1 MSGFDQGFDGNVK
14 AELDRRGDAL
24 ESHGKAWNYDKYAY
38 ITIRSTG
45 KSETVIQSV
54 EGFTIGDGAT
64 HNQGPHIGLYTSE
77 DGIRKFKPLLKSCK
91 ITNEGGGDYTDSYL
105 YNIEFSFTVFTM
117 ADLNAAEASVMRV
130 GGEIEVN
137 FGWKGYASGVNTG
150 TVTANV
156 FNYDFSMNEDGSF
169 DCNVKAMSAAGLW
182 GGDDL
187 SGTAETD
194 DGGETKEGNFLYDLE
209 CACRDAFG
217 LASDDGPDS
226 VSDLGDNKLIIKQG
240 AVKGMPIK
248 GTFGAAE
255 LIVEPGFFNDE
266 ETYLFFT
273 TLGTLIRYINKMGD
287 EEGNKYKISSD
298 AELNTWPDI
307 KEIGSSDPKD
317 CFLPGPQGSYGDPS
331 DGSNAANF
339 AKWGTTLKENATSD
353 DSTDLDK
360 IALSF
365 DYLTKTYKSMADS
378 SKSVG
383 GFKSPVKIAEY
394 LKAIFARID
403 VLTGGLITLAAI
415 PMKAGQ
421 PLQPDNQKPPFD
433 INIVNKK
440 LVSDGSKGLTTYT
453 FETLSK
459 RSITKSVSL
468 SSEFDSD
475 YVLMATKSNIE
486 KGTSNGHYLTKSNG
500 GPFPDNPDS
509 GKVVAGKKTG
519 LVDLDGLLKLRNEIG
534 DKGASPQKLTAYGD
548 ACRGWIQR
556 EAKGNAKLQKGRYSE
571 IQYTLNLS
579 VTIDGVWG
587 IKFLSPIKIDRL
599 PAVFADPKVMFSVTA
614 VNHSF
619 DGQGGWDTSL
629 ETVMRI

>member
-1 MSGFDQGFDGNVK
+1 MSGFDQDFDGDVR
-14 AELDRRGDAL
+14 AELIRRGDLL
-24 ESHGKAWNYDKYAY
+24 ETHNKSWNYDKYAH

-54 EGFTIGDGAT
+54 GGFEVGDGAPY
-64 HNQGPHIGLYTSE
+64 NQGPHIGLYTSE
-77 DGIRKFKPLLKSCK
+77 DGVRKFKPVLKSCK

-105 YNIEFSFTVFTM
+105 YNIEFSFTVFTL
-117 ADLNAAEASVMRV
+117 ADLNKAEESVMRV
-130 GGEIEVN
+130 GGEIEVS
-137 FGWKGYASGVNTG
+137 FGWKGLSGVNAG
-150 TVTANV
+150 SVTANV
-156 FNYDFSMNEDGSF
+156 FNYSFSMNEDGSF
-169 DCNVKAMSAAGLW
+169 ECSVKAMSAAGLW

-187 SGTAETD
+187 SGTT
-194 DGGETKEGNFLYDLE
+194 ETKDGDEDREGNFLYVLE
-209 CACRDAFG
+209 CACREAFG
-217 LASDDGPDS
+217 LDSEDGPDS
-226 VSDLGDNKLIIKQG
+226 VDGLGNNKLRIATQRTTNG
-240 AVKGMPIK
+240 VM

-255 LIVEPGFFNDE
+255 LIVEPGWFNDD

-273 TLGTLIRYINKMGD
+273 TLGTLIRFINKMGD
-287 EEGNKYKISSD
+287 SEGNQYKVSED
-298 AELNTWPDI
+298 ALLNTWPKI
-307 KEIGSSDPKD
+307 KQIGSADPNI
-317 CFLPGPQGSYGDPS
+317 CFLPGDQGSYGDPN
-331 DGSNAANF
+331 GNGNAVNF
-339 AKWGTTLKENATSD
+339 SEWGDVLESGVTSD
-353 DSTDLDK
+353 DKTDLDK

-378 SKSVG
+378 SKVVG

-394 LKAIFARID
+394 LNTIFGKVD

-421 PLQPDNQKPPFD
+421 PLQPDNQKPPF
-433 INIVNKK
+433 NITIMNKK
-440 LVSDGSKGLTTYT
+440 LVSNGDAAPSPYT

-486 KGTSNGHYLTKSNG
+486 KGTSNGHYLVESGG
-500 GPFPDNPDS
+500 GPFPDNPNIEQAIP
-509 GKVVAGKKTG
+509 GKNTG
-519 LVDLDGLLKLRNEIG
+519 LVDLDGLLDLRNEIG
-534 DKGASPQKLTAYGD
+534 ETGASPQKLSAYGD

-556 EAKGNAKLQKGRYSE
+556 NAKGGELKGGRYGE

-599 PAVFADPKVMFSVTA
+599 PKVFQDPGVVFSITA
-614 VNHSF
+614 VNHEF

>member
-1 MSGFDQGFDGNVK
+1 MSGFDQTFDPGVA
-14 AELDRRGDAL
+14 AELKRRGDAL

-54 EGFTIGDGAT
+54 AGFTVGDGAS

-77 DGIRKFKPLLKSCK
+77 GGIRKFKPLLKSCK

-130 GGEIEVN
+130 GGEVEVN

-182 GGDDL
+182 GGDDM
-187 SGTAETD
+187 SATAETD
-194 DGGETKEGNFLYDLE
+194 DGGEKKEGNFLYDLE
-209 CACRDAFG
+209 CACRTAFG
-217 LASDDGPDS
+217 LDSDDGPDS
-226 VSDLGDNKLIIKQG
+226 VSDLGDNKLRIEKG
-240 AVKGMPIK
+240 AVDGMPIK

-287 EEGNKYKISSD
+287 DSGNKYKISSD
-298 AELNTWPDI
+298 SALNTWPQI
-307 KEIGSSDPKD
+307 IEIGSSDPKD
-317 CFLPGPQGSYGDPS
+317 CFLPGLQGSYGDPS

-339 AKWGTTLKENATSD
+339 AKWGTTLKNNATAD
-353 DSTDLDK
+353 DKTDLDK
-360 IALSF
+360 IAISF
-365 DYLTKTYKSMADS
+365 EFLTKTYSSMADS

-383 GFKSPVKIAEY
+383 GFKNPVKIAEF
-394 LKAIFARID
+394 LKTIFARID

-440 LVSDGSKGLTTYT
+440 LVSDGEKIEPQM
-453 FETLSK
+453 FETLTK
-459 RSITKSVSL
+459 RAITKSVSL

-509 GKVVAGKKTG
+509 GTVVAGKKTG
-519 LVDLDGLLKLRNEIG
+519 LVDLPALLKLRNEIG
-534 DKGASPQKLTAYGD
+534 DTGASPQKLTAYGD

-556 EAKGNAKLQKGRYSE
+556 EAKGNDKLKAGRYSE

-579 VTIDGVWG
+579 LTIDGVWG

-599 PAVFADPKVMFSVTA
+599 PDVFADPKVMFSVTA

>member
-1 MSGFDQGFDGNVK
+1 MSGFDQPFDEAVS
-14 AELDRRGDAL
+14 AELERRERLL
-24 ESHGKAWNYDKYAY
+24 ETHNKSWNYDKYAY
-38 ITIRSTG
+38 INITSTG
-45 KSETVIQSV
+45 KSETVIQSKP
-54 EGFTIGDGAT
+54 GFTIGDGADY
-64 HNQGPHIGLYTSE
+64 NQGPHIGLYTSE
-77 DGIRKFKPLLKSCK
+77 GGVRKFKPLLKSCK

-105 YNIEFSFTVFTM
+105 YNIEFSFTVFTLD
-117 ADLNAAEASVMRV
+117 DLNRAEESVMRV
-130 GGEIEVN
+130 GGEIEVS
-137 FGWKGYASGVNTG
+137 FGWKGLQGVNAG
-150 TVTANV
+150 SVTANV
-156 FNYDFSMNEDGSF
+156 FNYSFSMNEDGSF
-169 DCNVKAMSAAGLW
+169 DCSVKAMSAAGLW

-187 SGTAETD
+187 SGTKPTNDGD
-194 DGGETKEGNFLYDLE
+194 DEREGNFLYDLE

-217 LASDDGPDS
+217 LDSDDGPDS
-226 VSDLGDNKLIIKQG
+226 VSNLGNNKLRIETKR
-240 AVKGMPIK
+240 VKGTGTW

-255 LIVEPGFFNDE
+255 LIVEPGWFNDD

-287 EEGNKYKISSD
+287 AEGNQYKVSTD
-298 AELNTWPDI
+298 GTLNTWPKI
-307 KEIGSSDPKD
+307 KEIGSSDPNI
-317 CFLPGPQGSYGDPS
+317 CFLPGNQGSYGDS
-331 DGSNAANF
+331 DG
-339 AKWGTTLKENATSD
+339 GENAKNFSEWGKTLESGADSD

-365 DYLTKTYKSMADS
+365 DYLTKTYKAMADS
-378 SKSVG
+378 SKVVG

-394 LKAIFARID
+394 LKAIFSKVD

-433 INIVNKK
+433 ITIINKK
-440 LVSDGSKGLTTYT
+440 LVSDGEKIKPYLFKTLT
-453 FETLSK
+453 K
-459 RSITKSVSL
+459 KSITKSVSL

-486 KGTSNGHYLTKSNG
+486 KGTSNGHYLVESGG

-509 GKVVAGKKTG
+509 GTIVPGKNTG
-519 LVDLDGLLKLRNEIG
+519 LVDLDGLLELRNEIG
-534 DKGASPQKLTAYGD
+534 ETGASPQKLTAYGD

-556 EAKGNAKLQKGRYSE
+556 EAKSNDKLKAGRYSE

-599 PAVFADPKVMFSVTA
+599 PAVFQSDEVMFSVTA
-614 VNHSF
+614 VNHEF
-619 DGQGGWDTSL
+619 DGQGGWDTTL

>member
-1 MSGFDQGFDGNVK
+1 MSGFDQGFDGDV
-14 AELDRRGDAL
+14 ADELDRRGDAL
-24 ESHGKAWNYDKYAY
+24 LAHGKAWNYDKYAY
-38 ITIRSTG
+38 ITITSTG
-45 KSETVIQSV
+45 KSETVIQSKA
-54 EGFTIGDGAT
+54 GFTIGDGAS
-64 HNQGPHIGLYTSE
+64 HNTGPHIGLYTSE
-77 DGIRKFKPLLKSCK
+77 GGVRKFKPQLKSCK

-117 ADLNAAEASVMRV
+117 ADLNRAEASVMRV
-130 GGEIEVN
+130 GGEIQLD

-187 SGTAETD
+187 AATAVTK
-194 DGGETKEGNFLYDLE
+194 DGAEEKEGNFLFDLE
-209 CACRDAFG
+209 CACRTAFG
-217 LASDDGPDS
+217 LSSDDGPDS
-226 VSDLGDNKLIIKQG
+226 VSDLGDNKLRIETGNVDGVGID
-240 AVKGMPIK
+240 

-273 TLGTLIRYINKMGD
+273 TIGTLIRYINKIGD
-287 EEGNKYKISSD
+287 TEGNQYKISTD
-298 AELNTWPDI
+298 AALNTWPKI
-307 KEIGSSDPKD
+307 TEIGSSDPKD
-317 CFLPGPQGSYGDPS
+317 CFLPGDQGSYGDPA

-339 AKWGTTLKENATSD
+339 SKWGSTLLSNASGD
-353 DSTDLDK
+353 DVTDLDK
-360 IALSF
+360 IAVSF
-365 DYLTKTYKSMADS
+365 EYLTKTYKSMADAT
-378 SKSVG
+378 KSVG
-383 GFKSPVKIAEY
+383 GFKNPVKIAEF
-394 LKAIFARID
+394 LKTIFARID

-440 LVSDGSKGLTTYT
+440 LVSDGSVIDPYT

-459 RSITKSVSL
+459 RSITKAVSL

-486 KGTSNGHYLTKSNG
+486 KGTSNGQFLLSENG
-500 GPFPDNPDS
+500 GPFPKNPNS
-509 GKVVAGKKTG
+509 GAITPSKKSAGKG
-519 LVDLDGLLKLRNEIG
+519 LPDLLKLRNEIG
-534 DKGASPQKLTAYGD
+534 DEGASPQKLTAYGD
-548 ACRGWIQR
+548 ACRGFIQR
-556 EAKGNAKLQKGRYSE
+556 DARKNEKLAAGRYSE

-599 PAVFADPKVMFSVTA
+599 PAVFQGPEVMFSVTA
-614 VNHSF
+614 VNHEF

>member
-1 MSGFDQGFDGNVK
+1 MSGFDQGFDGDVA

-24 ESHGKAWNYDKYAY
+24 LAHGKAWNYDKYAY
-38 ITIRSTG
+38 ITITSTG
-45 KSETVIQSV
+45 KSETVIQSKA
-54 EGFTIGDGAT
+54 GFTIGDGAS
-64 HNQGPHIGLYTSE
+64 HNTGPHIGLYTSE
-77 DGIRKFKPLLKSCK
+77 GGVRKFKPQLKSCK

-117 ADLNAAEASVMRV
+117 ADLNRAEASVMRV
-130 GGEIEVN
+130 GGEIQLD

-187 SGTAETD
+187 AATAVTK
-194 DGGETKEGNFLYDLE
+194 DGAEEKEGNFLFDLE
-209 CACRDAFG
+209 CACRTAFG
-217 LASDDGPDS
+217 LSSDDGPDS
-226 VSDLGDNKLIIKQG
+226 VSDLGDNKLRIETGNVDGVGID
-240 AVKGMPIK
+240 

-273 TLGTLIRYINKMGD
+273 TIGTLIRYINKIGD
-287 EEGNKYKISSD
+287 TEGNQYKISTD
-298 AELNTWPDI
+298 AALNTWPKI
-307 KEIGSSDPKD
+307 TEIGSSDPKD
-317 CFLPGPQGSYGDPS
+317 CFLPGDQGSYGDPA

-339 AKWGTTLKENATSD
+339 SKWGSTLLSNASGD
-353 DSTDLDK
+353 DVTDLDK
-360 IALSF
+360 IAVSF
-365 DYLTKTYKSMADS
+365 EYLTKTYKSMADAT
-378 SKSVG
+378 KSVG
-383 GFKSPVKIAEY
+383 GFKNPVKIAEF
-394 LKAIFARID
+394 LKTIFARID

-440 LVSDGSKGLTTYT
+440 LVSDGSVIDPYT

-459 RSITKSVSL
+459 RSITKAVSL

-486 KGTSNGHYLTKSNG
+486 KGTSNGQFLLSENG
-500 GPFPDNPDS
+500 GPFPKNPNS
-509 GKVVAGKKTG
+509 GAITPSKKSAGKG
-519 LVDLDGLLKLRNEIG
+519 LPDLLKLRNEIG
-534 DKGASPQKLTAYGD
+534 DEGASPQKLTAYGD
-548 ACRGWIQR
+548 ACRGFIQR
-556 EAKGNAKLQKGRYSE
+556 DARKNEKLAAGRYSE

-599 PAVFADPKVMFSVTA
+599 PAVFQGPEVMFSVTA
-614 VNHSF
+614 VNHEF

>member
-1 MSGFDQGFDGNVK
+1 MSGFDQQFDGNVR
-14 AELDRRGDAL
+14 AELDRRGDLL
-24 ESHGKAWNYDKYAY
+24 ETHNKSWNYDKYAY
-38 ITIRSTG
+38 INITSTG
-45 KSETVIQSV
+45 KSETVIQSKA
-54 EGFTIGDGAT
+54 GFTIGDGAAY
-64 HNQGPHIGLYTSE
+64 NQGPHIGLYTDE
-77 DGIRKFKPLLKSCK
+77 GGVRKFKPLLKSCK

-105 YNIEFSFTVFTM
+105 YNIEFSFTVFTL
-117 ADLNAAEASVMRV
+117 ADLNRAEESVMRV
-130 GGEIEVN
+130 GGEVEVS
-137 FGWKGYASGVNTG
+137 FGWKGLSGVNAG
-150 TVTANV
+150 SVTANV
-156 FNYDFSMNEDGSF
+156 FNYSFSMNEDGSF
-169 DCNVKAMSAAGLW
+169 DCSVKAMSAAGLW

-187 SGTAETD
+187 SGTAETK
-194 DGGETKEGNFLYDLE
+194 DGDETKEGNFLYDLE

-217 LASDDGPDS
+217 LDSDDGPDS
-226 VSDLGDNKLIIKQG
+226 VSDLGNNKLRIETKRITG
-240 AVKGMPIK
+240 TGTW

-255 LIVEPGFFNDE
+255 LIVEPGWFNDD

-287 EEGNKYKISSD
+287 DSGNKYKISSD
-298 AELNTWPDI
+298 AALNTWPKI
-307 KEIGSSDPKD
+307 KEIGSSDPNI
-317 CFLPGPQGSYGDPS
+317 CFLPGNQGSYGDPS
-331 DGSNAANF
+331 DSTNAKNFSEWGS
-339 AKWGTTLKENATSD
+339 TLQNGASGD
-353 DSTDLDK
+353 DETDLDK
-360 IALSF
+360 IAISF
-365 DYLTKTYKSMADS
+365 EFLTKTYKGMADS

-383 GFKSPVKIAEY
+383 GFKNPVKIAEY
-394 LKAIFARID
+394 LKAIFAKVD

-440 LVSDGSKGLTTYT
+440 LVSDGSKIEPQM
-453 FETLSK
+453 FETLTK
-459 RSITKSVSL
+459 RAITKSVSL

-509 GKVVAGKKTG
+509 GTVVAGKKTG
-519 LVDLDGLLKLRNEIG
+519 LVDLPALLKLRNEIG
-534 DKGASPQKLTAYGD
+534 DTGASPQKLTAYGD

-556 EAKGNAKLQKGRYSE
+556 EAKGNDKLKAGRYSE

-579 VTIDGVWG
+579 LTIDGVWG

-599 PAVFADPKVMFSVTA
+599 PDVFADPKVMFSVTA